1 MAERSMT
8 RARPSLRLTASRPEI
23 QSRAASLFFSA
34 SFFSSPFSS
43 SSSSSARLLAVAV
56 VRLVVEHE
64 DVLQAH
70 QVGHD
75 PLEHLAFGFQRVQL
89 LAVALEAARGRPSES
104 SIRSR
109 SLKAW

>member
-1 MAERSMT
+1 MT
-8 RARPSLRLTASRPEI
+8 RETPSLRFTASRPEI

-34 SFFSSPFSS
+34 SFRSSPFRVLVVGLV
-43 SSSSSARLLAVAV
+43 RLLAVAV

-64 DVLQAH
+64 DVLHAH

-75 PLEHLAFGFQRVQL
+75 TLDHLAFGFERVQFI
-89 LAVALEAARGRPSES
+89 AGAPCEQGPSTCRQ